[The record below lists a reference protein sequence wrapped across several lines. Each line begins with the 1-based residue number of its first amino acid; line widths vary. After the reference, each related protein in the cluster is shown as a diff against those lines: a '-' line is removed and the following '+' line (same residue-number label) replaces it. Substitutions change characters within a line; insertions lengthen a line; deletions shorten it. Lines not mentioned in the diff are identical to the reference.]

1 MERLTKEE
9 VLHVANLAKLKL
21 TEAEVEDFSYKLKKV
36 LNEIEKI
43 QDVKETTDEVMISP
57 IEVSCFL
64 ESDSCGEMLNP
75 TEALKNAPERC
86 DNFITVRGVFDE

>member
-21 TEAEVEDFSYKLKKV
+21 TEEEVEDFSYKLKKV
-36 LNEIEKI
+36 LDEIEKI

-64 ESDSCGEMLNP
+64 ENDSCGEMLNP
-75 TEALKNAPERC
+75 AEALKNAPERC